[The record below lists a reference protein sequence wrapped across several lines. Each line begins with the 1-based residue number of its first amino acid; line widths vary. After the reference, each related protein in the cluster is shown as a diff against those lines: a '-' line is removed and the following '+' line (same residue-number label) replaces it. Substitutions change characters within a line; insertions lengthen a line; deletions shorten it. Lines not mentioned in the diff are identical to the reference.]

1 MDISFS
7 SILQWIKTLI
17 QDAIT
22 YIRDLF
28 IWLWDKLISK
38 AVDLGISMID
48 SLTSCCSE
56 TVATFTAGW
65 SYIASSN
72 LAYFV
77 DTLNIDLGLKLIAA
91 AYLARFTLRRIPIIG

>member
-7 SILQWIKTLI
+7 SILQWFKTLF
-17 QDAIT
+17 QDVIT
-22 YIRDLF
+22 YVRELF
-28 IWLWDKLISK
+28 LWLWDKLISN
-38 AVDLGISMID
+38 AVDLAISIID
-48 SLTSCCSE
+48 SLTLCCSE

-72 LAYFV
+72 LAYFF

-91 AYLARFTLRRIPIIG
+91 AYLARFTLRRIPFIG